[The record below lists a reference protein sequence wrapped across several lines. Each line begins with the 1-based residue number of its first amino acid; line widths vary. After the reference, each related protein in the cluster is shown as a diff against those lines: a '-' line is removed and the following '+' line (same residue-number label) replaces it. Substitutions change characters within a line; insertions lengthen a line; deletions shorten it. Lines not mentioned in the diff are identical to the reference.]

1 MRNPINSNTGFR
13 SDKGGFTLIELLVVI
28 AIIAIL
34 AAILMPVL
42 SQAKIRAEGIYCM
55 NNMKQLQ
62 LAAILYAD
70 DNADFLP
77 RNYELNIGGDSND
90 GTPNW
95 VDGNF
100 DWMNMPGT
108 PTGCETNIFYLGTE
122 GLTGFGVT
130 LLGSIGPYAKNPGV
144 YHCPMDLYI
153 DPFYKKV
160 RVRSCSANSQV
171 GSKPSGGFYKVWNKT
186 SDFTVH
192 LPPSDCFVYLDEN
205 PKSLN
210 DGWLDYDTSGAKV
223 NDVPAINHGK
233 ASSFSFAD
241 GHAELHRWR
250 DIFLSSNLKVS
261 MPGGGDT
268 YWLAAHGT
276 YVMGSTGF

>member
-1 MRNPINSNTGFR
+1 MRSPINSSTGFK
-13 SDKGGFTLIELLVVI
+13 SKKSGDGFTLIELLVVI

-42 SQAKIRAEGIYCM
+42 SQAKIRAEGIYCV

-70 DNADFLP
+70 DNSDFLP
-77 RNYELNIGGDSND
+77 RNVPTANGGDSTTGN
-90 GTPNW
+90 PNW

-100 DWMNMPGT
+100 DWENMPGT
-108 PTGCETNIFYLGTE
+108 PTGCETNIFFLGTE
-122 GLTGFGVT
+122 GLQGFGVT
-130 LLGSIGPYAKNPGV
+130 LLGSIGSYAKNPAV
-144 YHCPMDLYI
+144 YHCPMDMYI
-153 DPFYKKV
+153 DPFYRKV
-160 RVRSCSANSQV
+160 RCRSCSANCQV
-171 GSKPSGGFYKVWNKT
+171 GVRPNGGSYKVWNKT

-210 DGWLDYDTSGAKV
+210 DGYFEYILDGTSV
-223 NDVPAINHGK
+223 NDYPAINHGK
-233 ASSFSFAD
+233 ASSFSYAD

-250 DIFLSSNLKVS
+250 DIFLLTKPTGKGV
-261 MPGGGDT
+261 DT

-276 YVMGSTGF
+276 YMMGASGF